1 MKKAIGEKNIAHP
14 IITALFSVSLIF
26 GMSGA
31 NLFLQQPQ
39 QNAYASSQTQGA
51 LTAQKTTPTQVPP
64 APTSTCNPNS
74 PILQLGVTGAKVVE
88 LQHILVQLGY
98 GSLLGKG
105 GIDGK
110 FGTDTQNAVKKFQ
123 QDNRLP
129 VNGIVR
135 PAIWRALCM
144 LVIPMAPSPVPPP
157 SSQPIQIPAQYQKIL
172 DKLRLLAY
180 ATAAERTTPPVK
192 KFGSPNFDTAV
203 ILFSNELERQLKA
216 TDLSRPIPPSPLKIT
231 LEALMLWV
239 ADTGKVW
246 GTSDKTAD
254 YNSPAQCYATVKGDD
269 SKCNIYVAE
278 VIYGATGITH
288 KAHAEKVGS
297 VDTGRYFPY
306 RAAEWAD
313 TSKFIPYFRVDNAD
327 PKMGDI
333 WAAITEVNTFTR
345 NLAHVGIYLGEYAG
359 VKLYI
364 SARDNGNGVYGIGRV
379 QHEDGIQIKELVDPG
394 KKPPKGGVFRE
405 FDPALASPPTP
416 PPRPPPSSDIR
427 GGCIGM
433 KC

>member
-1 MKKAIGEKNIAHP
+1 MKKAIGEKNIAHT
-14 IITALFSVSLIF
+14 IIASLFSVFLIF

-31 NLFLQQPQ
+31 NLSLQQPAQ
-39 QNAYASSQTQGA
+39 QDVFAYSQAVPPT
-51 LTAQKTTPTQVPP
+51 QKTTPSQILL

-74 PILQLGVTGAKVVE
+74 PTLQLGFTGTKVAE
-88 LQHILVQLGY
+88 LQRLLVQLGY
-98 GSLLGKG
+98 GSMLGKG

-110 FGTDTQNAVKKFQ
+110 FGTHTQNAVKKFQ
-123 QDNRLP
+123 QDNMLP
-129 VNGIVR
+129 ANGIVR
-135 PAIWRALCM
+135 AAIWRALCT
-144 LVIPMAPSPVPPP
+144 LVTSVAPSSTPSP
-157 SSQPIQIPAQYQKIL
+157 SSQPIQMPAQYQRIL

-180 ATAAERTTPPVK
+180 ATAAERTTPSVK
-192 KFGSPNFDTAV
+192 KFGSPNFDDAV
-203 ILFSNELERQLKA
+203 LIFSNELERQLKA
-216 TDLSRPIPPSPLKIT
+216 IDLSRPISPSPLRIT
-231 LEALMLWV
+231 VEALNLWL
-239 ADTGKVW
+239 ADTGRIW

-278 VIYGATGITH
+278 VIYGATGIIQ
-288 KAHAEKVGS
+288 KAHAEKGE
-297 VDTGRYFPY
+297 TGRYFPY

-313 TSKFIPYFRVDNAD
+313 TNKFIPYFRLDNAD

-405 FDPALASPPTP
+405 FDPALAPP
-416 PPRPPPSSDIR
+416 PPRPPPSSDAR
-427 GGCIGM
+427 GECVGI

>member
-1 MKKAIGEKNIAHP
+1 VKKAIGEKNIAHT
-14 IITALFSVSLIF
+14 IVAALFSISLIF
-26 GMSGA
+26 GMSVA
-31 NLFLQQPQ
+31 NLFLQQPAQ
-39 QNAYASSQTQGA
+39 QDIFASSQAQGVPP
-51 LTAQKTTPTQVPP
+51 TQKTTPNQMLL

-74 PILQLGVTGAKVVE
+74 PTLQLGFTGTKVAE
-88 LQHILVQLGY
+88 LQRLLVQLGY
-98 GSLLGKG
+98 GSMLGQG

-129 VNGIVR
+129 ANGIVR
-135 PAIWRALCM
+135 PVIWRTLCT
-144 LVIPMAPSPVPPP
+144 LVTSAAPSPTPLP
-157 SSQPIQIPAQYQKIL
+157 SSQPIQMPAQYQRIL

-192 KFGSPNFDTAV
+192 KFGSPNFDDA
-203 ILFSNELERQLKA
+203 ILLFSNELERQLKA
-216 TDLSRPIPPSPLKIT
+216 LDLSRPIPPSPLRIT
-231 LEALMLWV
+231 VEALNLWL
-239 ADTGKVW
+239 ADTGKIW

-278 VIYGATGITH
+278 VIYGATGITQM
-288 KAHAEKVGS
+288 AHAERGE
-297 VDTGRYFPY
+297 TGRYFPY

-313 TSKFIPYFRVDNAD
+313 TSKFIPYFRLDNAN
-327 PKMGDI
+327 PNMGDI

-379 QHEDGIQIKELVDPG
+379 QHEDGIQVKELVDPG

-405 FDPALASPPTP
+405 YDPALAP
-416 PPRPPPSSDIR
+416 PPARPPPSSDIR
-427 GGCIGM
+427 EGCIGM

>member
-1 MKKAIGEKNIAHP
+1 VKKAIREKNIAHA
-14 IITALFSVSLIF
+14 IAAVFSVSLIF
-26 GMSGA
+26 GTAGI
-31 NLFLQQPQ
+31 QQPLPE
-39 QNAYASSQTQGA
+39 AYAYSQAQGVPP
-51 LTAQKTTPTQVPP
+51 TQKTTPSQVSPVP
-64 APTSTCNPNS
+64 AFTCNPNS
-74 PILQLGVTGAKVVE
+74 PTLQPGSTGTKVAE
-88 LQHILVQLGY
+88 LQRLLVQLGY
-98 GSLLGKG
+98 GSLLGQG

-123 QDNRLP
+123 QDNKLP
-129 VNGIVR
+129 ANGIVR
-135 PAIWRALCM
+135 PAIWSKICT
-144 LVIPMAPSPVPPP
+144 LVTSVTSSPVPSP
-157 SSQPIQIPAQYQKIL
+157 SSQPIQIPTQYQKIL
-172 DKLRLLAY
+172 DKLQLLAY
-180 ATAAERTTPPVK
+180 VTAAERTTPPVK
-192 KFGSPNFDTAV
+192 KFGSPYFDDA
-203 ILFSNELERQLKA
+203 ILLFSNELERQLKT
-216 TDLSRPIPPSPLKIT
+216 TDLSRPLPPSPLRIT
-231 LEALMLWV
+231 VEALMLWV
-239 ADTGKVW
+239 ADTGKIW

-254 YNSPAQCYATVKGDD
+254 YNSPAQCYATVKGED

-278 VIYGATGITH
+278 VIYSATGITQ
-288 KAHAEKVGS
+288 KAHAERVGG
-297 VDTGRYFPY
+297 VETGRYFPY

-313 TSKFIPYFRVDNAD
+313 TSKFIPYFRLDNAD

-405 FDPALASPPTP
+405 FDLAFAPP

>member
-1 MKKAIGEKNIAHP
+1 MAKNPIYIVIISGILIAMLLSAVLSN
-14 IITALFSVSLIF
+14 TRVGTS
-26 GMSGA
+26 
-31 NLFLQQPQ
+31 
-39 QNAYASSQTQGA
+39 YASQLGSTPSS
-51 LTAQKTTPTQVPP
+51 AQLPP
-64 APTSTCNPNS
+64 PSLSICNPNS
-74 PILQLGVTGAKVVE
+74 PTLQLGFTGAKVAE
-88 LQHILVQLGY
+88 LQRLLVQLGY
-98 GSLLGKG
+98 GSMLGQG

-123 QDNRLP
+123 QDNGLP
-129 VNGIVR
+129 ANGIVR
-135 PAIWRALCM
+135 PVIWRALCT
-144 LVIPMAPSPVPPP
+144 LVTSVAPSPTPSP
-157 SSQPIQIPAQYQKIL
+157 SSQPIQMPAQYQKIL

-180 ATAAERTTPPVK
+180 TSAAERITPPVK
-192 KFGSPNFDTAV
+192 KFGSPNFDYAI

-216 TDLSRPIPPSPLKIT
+216 TDLSRPIPPSPLRIT
-231 LEALMLWV
+231 VEALMLWV
-239 ADTGKVW
+239 ADTGKIW
-246 GTSDKTAD
+246 GSSDKTAD
-254 YNSPAQCYATVKGDD
+254 YNSPAQCYATVKGED

-278 VIYGATGITH
+278 VIYGATGITQ
-288 KAHAEKVGS
+288 KAHAERAGGVE
-297 VDTGRYFPY
+297 TGRYFPY

-313 TSKFIPYFRVDNAD
+313 TSKFIPYFRLDNAD

-405 FDPALASPPTP
+405 FDLAFAPP

>member
-1 MKKAIGEKNIAHP
+1 MKKAIREKNIARA
-14 IITALFSVSLIF
+14 IAAVFSVSLIF
-26 GMSGA
+26 GTAGI
-31 NLFLQQPQ
+31 QQPQ
-39 QNAYASSQTQGA
+39 PEAYAYSPAQGVP
-51 LTAQKTTPTQVPP
+51 LTQKTTSSQVSP
-64 APTSTCNPNS
+64 APAFTCNPNS
-74 PILQLGVTGAKVVE
+74 PTLQPGSTGTKVAE
-88 LQHILVQLGY
+88 LQRLLVQLGY
-98 GSLLGKG
+98 GSLLGQG

-123 QDNRLP
+123 QDNKLP
-129 VNGIVR
+129 ANGIVR
-135 PAIWRALCM
+135 PAIWSKICT
-144 LVIPMAPSPVPPP
+144 LVTSVILSPVPSP
-157 SSQPIQIPAQYQKIL
+157 SSQPIQIPTQYQKIL
-172 DKLRLLAY
+172 DKLQLLAY

-192 KFGSPNFDTAV
+192 KFGSPYFDDA
-203 ILFSNELERQLKA
+203 ILLFSNELERQLKT
-216 TDLSRPIPPSPLKIT
+216 TDLSRPLPPSPLRIT
-231 LEALMLWV
+231 VEALMLWV
-239 ADTGKVW
+239 ADTGKIW

-254 YNSPAQCYATVKGDD
+254 YNSPAQCYATVKGED

-278 VIYGATGITH
+278 VIYGATGITQ
-288 KAHAEKVGS
+288 KAHAERAGGVE
-297 VDTGRYFPY
+297 TGRYFPY

-313 TSKFIPYFRVDNAD
+313 TSKFIPYFRLDNAD

-405 FDPALASPPTP
+405 FDLAFAPP

>member
-1 MKKAIGEKNIAHP
+1 MIAILLSAVLSNTRVG
-14 IITALFSVSLIF
+14 TS
-26 GMSGA
+26 
-31 NLFLQQPQ
+31 
-39 QNAYASSQTQGA
+39 YASQLGS
-51 LTAQKTTPTQVPP
+51 TPSSAKGPP
-64 APTSTCNPNS
+64 PSLSICNPNS
-74 PILQLGVTGAKVVE
+74 PTLQLGFTGAKVAE
-88 LQHILVQLGY
+88 LQRLLVQLGY
-98 GSLLGKG
+98 GSMLGRG

-123 QDNRLP
+123 QDNGLP
-129 VNGIVR
+129 ANGIVR
-135 PAIWRALCM
+135 PVIWRALCT
-144 LVIPMAPSPVPPP
+144 LVTSVAPSSPTPSP
-157 SSQPIQIPAQYQKIL
+157 SSQPLQMPAQYQKIL

-180 ATAAERTTPPVK
+180 TSASERTTPPVK
-192 KFGSPNFDTAV
+192 KFGSPNFDYAI
-203 ILFSNELERQLKA
+203 ILLSNELERQLKA
-216 TDLSRPIPPSPLKIT
+216 TDLSRPISPSPLRIT
-231 LEALMLWV
+231 VEALMLWV
-239 ADTGKVW
+239 ADTGKIW

-254 YNSPAQCYATVKGDD
+254 YNSPAQCYATVKGED

-278 VIYGATGITH
+278 VIYGATGITQ
-288 KAHAEKVGS
+288 KAHAEKGG
-297 VDTGRYFPY
+297 TGRHFPY

-405 FDPALASPPTP
+405 FDPALASPPTS
-416 PPRPPPSSDIR
+416 PPRTPPSSDIR

>member
-1 MKKAIGEKNIAHP
+1 LIAILLSAVLSNTRVG
-14 IITALFSVSLIF
+14 TS
-26 GMSGA
+26 
-31 NLFLQQPQ
+31 
-39 QNAYASSQTQGA
+39 YASQLGS
-51 LTAQKTTPTQVPP
+51 TPSSAQVPSP
-64 APTSTCNPNS
+64 SLSICNPNS
-74 PILQLGVTGAKVVE
+74 PTLQLGFTGAKVAE
-88 LQHILVQLGY
+88 LQRLLVQLGY
-98 GSLLGKG
+98 GSMLGQG

-123 QDNRLP
+123 QDNGLP
-129 VNGIVR
+129 ANGIVR
-135 PAIWRALCM
+135 PVIWRALCT
-144 LVIPMAPSPVPPP
+144 LVTSVAPSPTPSP
-157 SSQPIQIPAQYQKIL
+157 SSQPTQMPAQYQKIL

-180 ATAAERTTPPVK
+180 TSAAERTTPPVK
-192 KFGSPNFDTAV
+192 KFGSPNFDYAI

-216 TDLSRPIPPSPLKIT
+216 TDLSRPIPRSPLKIT
-231 LEALMLWV
+231 VEALMLWV
-239 ADTGKVW
+239 ADTGKIW

-254 YNSPAQCYATVKGDD
+254 YNSPAQCYATVKGED

-278 VIYGATGITH
+278 VIYGATGITQ
-288 KAHAEKVGS
+288 KAHAEKGE
-297 VDTGRYFPY
+297 TGRYFPY

-313 TSKFIPYFRVDNAD
+313 TSKFIPFFRVDNAD

-405 FDPALASPPTP
+405 YDPALASPPTSP
-416 PPRPPPSSDIR
+416 LHTPPSSDIR

>member
-1 MKKAIGEKNIAHP
+1 VKKAIGEKNITHT
-14 IITALFSVSLIF
+14 IIAALFSVFLIF

-31 NLFLQQPQ
+31 NLSLQQSVQ
-39 QNAYASSQTQGA
+39 QDLFAYLEAQGVPP
-51 LTAQKTTPTQVPP
+51 TQKTTPSQMLL

-74 PILQLGVTGAKVVE
+74 PTLQLGFTGTKVAE
-88 LQHILVQLGY
+88 LQHLLVQLGY
-98 GSLLGKG
+98 RSMLGKG

-129 VNGIVR
+129 TNGIVR
-135 PAIWRALCM
+135 PAIWRALCT
-144 LVIPMAPSPVPPP
+144 LLTSVPPPPTPSP
-157 SSQPIQIPAQYQKIL
+157 SSQPIQMPAQYQRIL

-192 KFGSPNFDTAV
+192 KFGSPNFDDAV
-203 ILFSNELERQLKA
+203 LFFSHELERQLKA
-216 TDLSRPIPPSPLKIT
+216 IDLSRPIPPSPLRIT
-231 LEALMLWV
+231 IEALNLWL
-239 ADTGKVW
+239 ADTGKIW
-246 GTSDKTAD
+246 GTSDETAD
-254 YNSPAQCYATVKGDD
+254 YNSPAQCYATVNGDD

-278 VIYGATGITH
+278 VIYGATGIIQ
-288 KAHAEKVGS
+288 KAHAEKGE
-297 VDTGRYFPY
+297 TGRYFPY

-313 TSKFIPYFRVDNAD
+313 TSKFIPYFRLDNAD

-405 FDPALASPPTP
+405 FDPALAPP
-416 PPRPPPSSDIR
+416 PPRPPPSSDAR
-427 GGCIGM
+427 GGCVGM

>member
-1 MKKAIGEKNIAHP
+1 MVKKLIREKKIAHT
-14 IITALFSVSLIF
+14 IIAALFSVSLIF
-26 GMSGA
+26 GMGGVS
-31 NLFLQQPQ
+31 LPLQQPQ
-39 QNAYASSQTQGA
+39 QEAYAQA
-51 LTAQKTTPTQVPP
+51 VPP
-64 APTSTCNPNS
+64 AQTTLSSSQMLPSTSICNPNS
-74 PILQLGVTGAKVVE
+74 PTLLKSGSMGAKVVE
-88 LQHILVQLGY
+88 LQRLLVQHGY
-98 GSLLGKG
+98 GPMLGKSG
-105 GIDGK
+105 VDGI
-110 FGTDTQNAVKKFQ
+110 FRTDTQKAVMKFQ
-123 QDNRLP
+123 QNNGLKP
-129 VNGIVR
+129 VNGIVTPPVLR
-135 PAIWRALCM
+135 ELCKP
-144 LVIPMAPSPVPPP
+144 VTSVAPSPTPSP
-157 SSQPIQIPAQYQKIL
+157 SSQPIQMPAQYQRIL

-192 KFGSPNFDTAV
+192 KFGSPNFDDAV
-203 ILFSNELERQLKA
+203 LLFSNELERQLKA
-216 TDLSRPIPPSPLKIT
+216 IDLSRPIPPSPLRIT
-231 LEALMLWV
+231 VEALNLWL
-239 ADTGKVW
+239 ADTGKIW

-278 VIYGATGITH
+278 VIYGTTGITQ
-288 KAHAEKVGS
+288 KAHSEKGE
-297 VDTGRYFPY
+297 TGRYFPY

-313 TSKFIPYFRVDNAD
+313 TSKFIPYFRLDNAD

-405 FDPALASPPTP
+405 FDPAFAPP
-416 PPRPPPSSDIR
+416 PPRPPPSSDVR
-427 GGCIGM
+427 GGCVGM

>member
-1 MKKAIGEKNIAHP
+1 VKKAIGEKNIAHT
-14 IITALFSVSLIF
+14 IIAALFSISLIF

-31 NLFLQQPQ
+31 NLSLQQPAQ
-39 QNAYASSQTQGA
+39 QDVFASSQAQGVRP
-51 LTAQKTTPTQVPP
+51 TQKTTPSQMLL

-74 PILQLGVTGAKVVE
+74 PTLQLGFTGTKVAE
-88 LQHILVQLGY
+88 LQRLLVQLGY
-98 GSLLGKG
+98 GSMLGKG

-129 VNGIVR
+129 TNGIVR
-135 PAIWRALCM
+135 PAIWRALCT
-144 LVIPMAPSPVPPP
+144 LVTSVAPSP
-157 SSQPIQIPAQYQKIL
+157 SSQPIQMPAQYQRIL
-172 DKLRLLAY
+172 YKLRLLAY

-192 KFGSPNFDTAV
+192 KFGSPNFDVAV
-203 ILFSNELERQLKA
+203 LFFSHELERQLKA
-216 TDLSRPIPPSPLKIT
+216 IDLSRPIPPSPLRIT
-231 LEALMLWV
+231 VEALNLWL
-239 ADTGKVW
+239 ADTGRIW
-246 GTSDKTAD
+246 GTSDETAD

-288 KAHAEKVGS
+288 KAHAEKGEI
-297 VDTGRYFPY
+297 GRYFPY

-313 TSKFIPYFRVDNAD
+313 TSKFIPYFRLDNAD

-405 FDPALASPPTP
+405 FDPALALP
-416 PPRPPPSSDIR
+416 PPRPPPSSDAR
-427 GGCIGM
+427 GGCVGM

>member
-1 MKKAIGEKNIAHP
+1 VKKAIGEKNIAHT
-14 IITALFSVSLIF
+14 IIAALFSISLIF

-31 NLFLQQPQ
+31 NLSLQQPAQ
-39 QNAYASSQTQGA
+39 QDVFASSQAQGVRP
-51 LTAQKTTPTQVPP
+51 TQKTTPSQMLL

-74 PILQLGVTGAKVVE
+74 PTLQLGFTGTKVAE
-88 LQHILVQLGY
+88 LQRLLVQLGY
-98 GSLLGKG
+98 GSMLGKG

-129 VNGIVR
+129 TNGIVR
-135 PAIWRALCM
+135 PAIWRALCT
-144 LVIPMAPSPVPPP
+144 LVTSVAPSP
-157 SSQPIQIPAQYQKIL
+157 SSQPIQMPAQYQRIL

-192 KFGSPNFDTAV
+192 KFGSPNFDVAV
-203 ILFSNELERQLKA
+203 LFFSHELERQLKA
-216 TDLSRPIPPSPLKIT
+216 IDLSRPIPPSPLRIT
-231 LEALMLWV
+231 VEALNLWL
-239 ADTGKVW
+239 ADTGRIW
-246 GTSDKTAD
+246 GTSDETAD

-288 KAHAEKVGS
+288 KAHAEKGEI
-297 VDTGRYFPY
+297 GRYFPY

-313 TSKFIPYFRVDNAD
+313 TSKFIPYFRLDNAD

-405 FDPALASPPTP
+405 FDPALALP
-416 PPRPPPSSDIR
+416 PPRPPPSSDAR
-427 GGCIGM
+427 GGCVGM